1 MAGVFPFRGVLY
13 RDLAGLAR
21 LTAPPYDIISPAQ
34 QRALYEAS
42 PHNIVRLEF
51 GVHGDAPSE
60 DFYHRAGDTLRR
72 WQDEDV
78 LVRDGAPAFYV
89 YRQTYTLP
97 GQPARSRSAFL
108 AEVQLEDLSSGII
121 RPHEETFAG
130 PKKDRLQL
138 IRSCQANLSPI
149 FGLYRECSE
158 VSAAVQ
164 EASSSAPLAD
174 FVDTFG
180 IRQQMWRLDDRPAC
194 ERISSALA
202 DRSILIADGH
212 HRYETA
218 LAYRDERY
226 QTSRSHGWYDRVL
239 FALVSMSDPGLSVLP
254 THRILHRADP
264 SALSNWLAAAG
275 ATEIPADESS
285 VSRALTQVDGR
296 GSRFVVTTSAGC
308 YRVILQPMGVDTLS
322 RLDVSVLHRQL
333 LPSLT
338 GSGDP
343 HDLGI
348 EYTHEMGEALGEV
361 RDGRAPAA
369 VIMNATPVE
378 EVDSVSGEGHRMPE
392 KSTYFYPKLSTGM
405 VIRVGGDS

>member
-51 GVHGDAPSE
+51 GVHGDASSE

-78 LVRDGAPAFYV
+78 LVRDGSPAFYV

-108 AEVQLEDLSSGII
+108 AEVQIEEFASGVI
-121 RPHEETFAG
+121 RPHEATFAG
-130 PKKDRLQL
+130 PKRDRLQL

-149 FGLYRECSE
+149 FGLYRDCPV
-158 VSAAVQ
+158 VSAALQ
-164 EASSSAPLAD
+164 DASSGTPLAD
-174 FVDTFG
+174 FVDALG
-180 IRQQMWRLDDRPAC
+180 VRQQMWRLDDRPTC
-194 ERISSALA
+194 ERIASALA

-254 THRILHRADP
+254 THRILHRVDP
-264 SALSNWLAAAG
+264 SALANWLAATG
-275 ATEIPADESS
+275 STEIPADESS
-285 VSRALTQVDGR
+285 VSQALAQVDGK
-296 GSRFVVTTSAGC
+296 GSRFVVVTPAGC
-308 YRVILQPMGVDTLS
+308 FLVILHPVGMDAVS
-322 RLDVSVLHRQL
+322 RLDVSVLHHQL
-333 LPSLT
+333 LSALT

-343 HDLGI
+343 HELEI
-348 EYTHEMGEALGEV
+348 EYTHEIGEALGAV

-369 VIMNATPVE
+369 VMMNATPVE
-378 EVDSVSGEGHRMPE
+378 EVDRVSAEGERMPE